1 MSLGG
6 RGRWGGGRGEKERA
20 RRAEREKN
28 EKKNT
33 HFAFFADL
41 AKKKKKSTSFSTG
54 PGSRP
59 THWKQTVLY
68 LDEPVVL
75 CAGEK
80 MQASLRCAPNAGN
93 PRDLDIELEYR
104 SGGSRGAV
112 GPRQQSFRMR

>member
-41 AKKKKKSTSFSTG
+41 AKKKKSTSFSTG

>member
-1 MSLGG
+1 M
-6 RGRWGGGRGEKERA
+6 
-20 RRAEREKN
+20 
-28 EKKNT
+28 KKKT
-33 HFAFFADL
+33 L
-41 AKKKKKSTSFSTG
+41 TLLSSPTSPKKKKKSTSFSTG

>member
-1 MSLGG
+1 MYLGKERGRKTLTFFFAFLPSLPTSLG
-6 RGRWGGGRGEKERA
+6 
-20 RRAEREKN
+20 KN
-28 EKKNT
+28 AHT
-33 HFAFFADL
+33 HDAH
-41 AKKKKKSTSFSTG
+41 SFSTG

-104 SGGSRGAV
+104 SSGSRGAV
-112 GPRQQSFRMR
+112 GPRKQSFRMR

>member
-1 MSLGG
+1 M
-6 RGRWGGGRGEKERA
+6 
-20 RRAEREKN
+20 
-28 EKKNT
+28 
-33 HFAFFADL
+33 
-41 AKKKKKSTSFSTG
+41 
-54 PGSRP
+54 
-59 THWKQTVLY
+59 
-68 LDEPVVL
+68 VL